1 MKNRDSWRGAVVAA
15 FAIGAG
21 WIGTMGWPLSGLTS
35 LAAEQSNP
43 PKEQSNSPKDQ
54 SNSPNPP
61 PSPAAALDP
70 ICPGKGKDNH
80 ALMCRLVNEYRAKH
94 GLKPVQL
101 DDAVTREA
109 QYWSDQLNRQSA
121 LSRTT

>member
-1 MKNRDSWRGAVVAA
+1 MKNRGSWRGTLVVV
-15 FAIGAG
+15 FAIGSG
-21 WIGTMGWPLSGLTS
+21 WIGYVGWPVYGLIT
-35 LAAEQSNP
+35 LGEEQSGAVV
-43 PKEQSNSPKDQ
+43 QD
-54 SNSPNPP
+54 PN
-61 PSPAAALDP
+61 
-70 ICPGKGKDNH
+70 CPGNDNH

-121 LSRTT
+121 CWFLYHDDNYHARMRPQVIAKTC